1 MNISPELF
9 RDAFIAAF
17 KINRHLI
24 KFTTNRQRTSHMIS
38 HIYRTIA
45 DYLDLNIDYEY
56 QTIDTVFYSREAKE
70 VNEETI
76 KVAIEHENGPNTAHA
91 ELRKLVSYNF
101 PLSVLITYPWNGRE
115 GGQLVMPDFHLS
127 WFSRR
132 GFDSILSS
140 KSQVK
145 QVLIIVPDVV
155 IAHEQTWCYYVYRDQ
170 SFEELK

>member
-17 KINRHLI
+17 KINRRLI
-24 KFTTNRQRTSHMIS
+24 EFTINRQRTNHMIS
-38 HIYRTIA
+38 HIYRTIV

-56 QTIDTVFYSREAKE
+56 QTIDTVFYSRQAKE
-70 VNEETI
+70 VTEDTI

-115 GGQLVMPDFHLS
+115 GGQLVMPNFHLV
-127 WFSRR
+127 WFLRR
-132 GFDSILSS
+132 GFDSLLAST
-140 KSQVK
+140 SQLN
-145 QVLIIVPDVV
+145 QFLIIVHDVA
-155 IAHEQTWCYYVYRDQ
+155 IAHEQTWRYYVYRNQ